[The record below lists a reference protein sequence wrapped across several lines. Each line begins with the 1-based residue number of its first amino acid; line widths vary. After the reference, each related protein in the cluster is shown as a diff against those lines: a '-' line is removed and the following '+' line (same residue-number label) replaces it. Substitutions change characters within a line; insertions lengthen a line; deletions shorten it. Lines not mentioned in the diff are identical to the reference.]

1 MRSEVDRL
9 RGLTHHPVSCAVPKK
24 KSSSPTTKSS
34 QRKKR
39 SAGVTHR
46 SKSASPRSRP
56 SARHGSRSTLPFPN
70 EWSELIDSLSSH
82 RVRFLLVGAHAL
94 AVWGQPRFTRDLDI
108 LVEPTA
114 ANAKRL
120 CAALRD
126 FGYAALAREEA
137 AFAVEDRMATLG
149 VEPLR
154 VDIMT
159 SISGLDFET
168 AWRGRLVAKLG
179 SRRIPVLGRA
189 EFIVNK
195 RASGRAKDLLDLQL
209 LKELEESARR

>member
-1 MRSEVDRL
+1 M
-9 RGLTHHPVSCAVPKK
+9 
-24 KSSSPTTKSS
+24 
-34 QRKKR
+34 
-39 SAGVTHR
+39 
-46 SKSASPRSRP
+46 
-56 SARHGSRSTLPFPN
+56 
-70 EWSELIDSLSSH
+70 
-82 RVRFLLVGAHAL
+82 GAHAL

-120 CAALRD
+120 CAALREC
-126 FGYAALAREEA
+126 GYAALAREEA
-137 AFAVEDRMATLG
+137 AFASADRMATLG

-159 SISGLDFET
+159 SISGVDFAT
-168 AWRGRLVAKLG
+168 AWRGRLMARLG
-179 SRRIPVLGRA
+179 ARRVPVLGRA

-209 LKELEESARR
+209 LADIEEGSC

>member
-1 MRSEVDRL
+1 M
-9 RGLTHHPVSCAVPKK
+9 
-24 KSSSPTTKSS
+24 
-34 QRKKR
+34 
-39 SAGVTHR
+39 
-46 SKSASPRSRP
+46 
-56 SARHGSRSTLPFPN
+56 
-70 EWSELIDSLSSH
+70 
-82 RVRFLLVGAHAL
+82 RFLLVGAHAL

-114 ANAKRL
+114 ANARRL

-126 FGYAALAREEA
+126 FGYAALASEEA

-149 VEPLR
+149 TEPLR
-154 VDIMT
+154 IDIMT
-159 SISGLDFET
+159 SVSGLDFAS

-179 SRRIPVLGRA
+179 PRRVPVLGRA

-209 LKELEESARR
+209 LEELEEAAR